1 MRTAAARA
9 ARPRPPGASR
19 LGAAGP
25 ALPDPGRAAP
35 GRPETVVAVAA
46 AVGAALVGAAL
57 AERVWMGLALLVF
70 VLYVAL
76 TTVNL
81 RLAIALWTPTLF
93 LEAVPAFNL
102 AAKAAGLVI
111 ILRWLT
117 APRGPTPTQ
126 WTAGSPA
133 GQPAEPERP
142 VGRGAWWGAWW
153 TTGRAGVDFSA
164 LRQRPG
170 LVTVGMLLLTWL
182 SLSLLWAVDIGAAA
196 TDLWHWWALV
206 MIFVVV
212 STAMADMR
220 AVRMAAGAFLA
231 GAVLS
236 VAVGLAGAGP
246 WPSNPAGLAGAPR
259 LQGGAGDPNFLASW
273 LVAGLILAV
282 GLIAASESRALRR
295 LLLAASGLAAVGL
308 AATLSRGAFV
318 AAGASAFAALVLLRR
333 HRRRVAGLILLVT
346 AAATAWLAT
355 SPAAWERITTNDRG
369 DGRVDLWKVAWSVVR
384 DHPVLGVGLN
394 NYTAVESDYVR
405 RVGPVPWLDIIISRA
420 HEVHNAY
427 LQLLAENGIV
437 GVVLFLAFLILC
449 LRSMFLATRRFDA
462 LGDRRNATVASAVL
476 LATFSMAVSGVF
488 LSNAID
494 KRLWFLLALGPAL
507 LRAATDSPRPPVEH
521 ASPPGVFLSP
531 AACAVEER
539 HPAGKEDRRPADK
552 PGVRDGI
559 SRPDPG
565 RGSWHGR
572 R

>member
-1 MRTAAARA
+1 MKS
-9 ARPRPPGASR
+9 GAT
-19 LGAAGP
+19 
-25 ALPDPGRAAP
+25 AP
-35 GRPETVVAVAA
+35 GRPETAVAVAA
-46 AVGAALVGAAL
+46 TVGAVLVGATM
-57 AERVWMGLALLVF
+57 AERVWVGLALLVF

-76 TTVNL
+76 AVVDL
-81 RLAIALWTPTLF
+81 RLGIALWTPTLF

-102 AAKAAGLVI
+102 AAKAAGLVL
-111 ILRWLT
+111 ILRWLVALRGPAGPAGP
-117 APRGPTPTQ
+117 APR
-126 WTAGSPA
+126 TAGCGS
-133 GQPAEPERP
+133 
-142 VGRGAWWGAWW
+142 
-153 TTGRAGVDFSA
+153 VDLSA

-170 LVTVGMLLLTWL
+170 LVTVGMLLLTSL

-212 STAMADMR
+212 GTAMADMR
-220 AVRMAAGAFLA
+220 AVRLAAGAFLA

-282 GLIAASESRALRR
+282 GLIAASENRALRR

-318 AAGASAFAALVLLRR
+318 AAGASALAALVLLRR

-437 GVVLFLAFLILC
+437 GVALFLAFLVLC
-449 LRSMFLATRRFDA
+449 LRSMFLAARRFEA
-462 LGDRRNATVASAVL
+462 LGDRRNAAVASAVL

-531 AACAVEER
+531 AACAVEEGR
-539 HPAGKEDRRPADK
+539 PAGKEDRRPGDK

-565 RGSWHGR
+565 RGSWRGR